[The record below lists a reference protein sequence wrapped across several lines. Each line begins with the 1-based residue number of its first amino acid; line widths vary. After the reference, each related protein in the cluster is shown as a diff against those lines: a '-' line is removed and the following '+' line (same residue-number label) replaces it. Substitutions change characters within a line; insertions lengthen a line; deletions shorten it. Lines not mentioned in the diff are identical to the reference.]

1 MAELIALQLR
11 TWPEHGK
18 FLEASFQG
26 RDPQLQAT
34 RERLA
39 ELIWRL
45 ARTDPAAYAAGYRW
59 TCEAVHEETFHFLR
73 SGSYRRQTFASAR
86 QEVYDNPR
94 IMGQYMRGV
103 LFSQLFWP
111 NHSRVMDSYIREFLP
126 QQPEGHSLLEIGP
139 GHGLFCALAAQDPRT
154 GAIEAWDVSRT
165 SLAQTRQ
172 HLARLGCPGRVRLV
186 RRDACKPDRER
197 PGTRPPFQ
205 GLVLS
210 EVLEHVEPRPTWR
223 PGPGSSLASRSMP
236 PPPTTSISSAPPR
249 RSRTWSGPRAW
260 NWNPAGPSPPPATP
274 RPRPG
279 RSAAPSPASS
289 SPAPGKRP
297 EGRSPPVFWNT
308 AENTVP
314 RRDRTPLKQ
323 HRSRPSRIA
332 STVLGATPR
341 LRKPAQCT
349 AGAANEASSGRSGT
363 RQRL

>member
-1 MAELIALQLR
+1 MSLHSVQASPDPAREPAGPMAELIALQLR

-210 EVLEHVEPRPTWR
+210 EVLEHVEDPLALLRGAASHLA
-223 PGPGSSLASRSMP
+223 PGARLFLGVPVNA
-236 PPPTTSISSAPPR
+236 
-249 RSRTWSGPRAW
+249 
-260 NWNPAGPSPPPATP
+260 
-274 RPRPG
+274 
-279 RSAAPSPASS
+279 
-289 SPAPGKRP
+289 PAPDHIYL
-297 EGRSPPVFWNT
+297 F
-308 AENTVP
+308 
-314 RRDRTPLKQ
+314 RTPEEVQDLVRAAGLELESCRAFPAAGYTETQARHK
-323 HRSRPSRIA
+323 RGAISCVIIA
-332 STVLGATPR
+332 RTG
-341 LRKPAQCT
+341 
-349 AGAANEASSGRSGT
+349 EAP
-363 RQRL
+363 